1 VFCIRFTKDE
11 ILCSSFLKRSRLL
24 TFIYISLAF
33 LGGFGAAW
41 FIQWNKLNKRGKEL
55 KSTGGFLES
64 ERLMKETLQ
73 KELAVVHQH
82 KMAKELE
89 LNQKLQ
95 AAEKIMKQMD
105 GDIILMQKS
114 YEETE
119 ALLHAKAPEVHALKI
134 QLIEAQNNVA
144 RLKAKLGEK

>member
-1 VFCIRFTKDE
+1 MKYFAAVLNKSC
-11 ILCSSFLKRSRLL
+11 LLNFL
-24 TFIYISLAF
+24 YISLAF
-33 LGGFGAAW
+33 IGGFGAAW
-41 FIQWNKLNKRGKEL
+41 FIQWNKLNKRGREL

-73 KELAVVHQH
+73 KELAIVHQN

-95 AAEKIMKQMD
+95 TAEKIMKQMD

>member
-1 VFCIRFTKDE
+1 M
-11 ILCSSFLKRSRLL
+11 
-24 TFIYISLAF
+24 
-33 LGGFGAAW
+33 
-41 FIQWNKLNKRGKEL
+41 
-55 KSTGGFLES
+55 ES

-73 KELAVVHQH
+73 KELAVVHQL

-95 AAEKIMKQMD
+95 TADKIIKQMD

-119 ALLHAKAPEVHALKI
+119 ALLEAKAPEVHALKI
-134 QLIEAQNNVA
+134 QLIEAQNNIA

>member
-1 VFCIRFTKDE
+1 M
-11 ILCSSFLKRSRLL
+11 
-24 TFIYISLAF
+24 
-33 LGGFGAAW
+33 
-41 FIQWNKLNKRGKEL
+41 
-55 KSTGGFLES
+55 ES

-73 KELAVVHQH
+73 KELAVVHQN

-89 LNQKLQ
+89 LTQKLQ

-105 GDIILMQKS
+105 GDIMLMQKS

-119 ALLHAKAPEVHALKI
+119 ALLEAKAPEVHALKI
-134 QLIEAQNNVA
+134 QLIEAQNTVA

>member
-1 VFCIRFTKDE
+1 M
-11 ILCSSFLKRSRLL
+11 
-24 TFIYISLAF
+24 
-33 LGGFGAAW
+33 
-41 FIQWNKLNKRGKEL
+41 
-55 KSTGGFLES
+55 ES

-73 KELAVVHQH
+73 KELAVVHQN

-89 LNQKLQ
+89 LNLKLQ

-119 ALLHAKAPEVHALKI
+119 ALLQAKAPEVHALKI
-134 QLIEAQNNVA
+134 QLIEAQNTVA

>member
-1 VFCIRFTKDE
+1 
-11 ILCSSFLKRSRLL
+11 
-24 TFIYISLAF
+24 
-33 LGGFGAAW
+33 
-41 FIQWNKLNKRGKEL
+41 
-55 KSTGGFLES
+55 
-64 ERLMKETLQ
+64 MKETLQ
-73 KELAVVHQH
+73 KELAVVHQL

-95 AAEKIMKQMD
+95 TADKIIKQMD

-119 ALLHAKAPEVHALKI
+119 ALLEAKAPEVHALKI
-134 QLIEAQNNVA
+134 QLIEAQNNIA

>member
-1 VFCIRFTKDE
+1 MKYFAAVLNKFC
-11 ILCSSFLKRSRLL
+11 LL
-24 TFIYISLAF
+24 TFLYISLAF
-33 LGGFGAAW
+33 IGGFGAAW
-41 FIQWNKLNKRGKEL
+41 IIQWNKLHKRGKEL

-73 KELAVVHQH
+73 KELAIVHQH

-95 AAEKIMKQMD
+95 TAEKIMKQMD
-105 GDIILMQKS
+105 GDILLMQKS

-119 ALLHAKAPEVHALKI
+119 ALLQAKAPEVHALKI

>member
-1 VFCIRFTKDE
+1 
-11 ILCSSFLKRSRLL
+11 
-24 TFIYISLAF
+24 
-33 LGGFGAAW
+33 
-41 FIQWNKLNKRGKEL
+41 
-55 KSTGGFLES
+55 LES

-73 KELAVVHQH
+73 KELAVVHQL

-95 AAEKIMKQMD
+95 AAEKLIRQMD
-105 GDIILMQKS
+105 SDIILMQKS

-119 ALLHAKAPEVHALKI
+119 ALLEAKAPEVHALKI
-134 QLIEAQNNVA
+134 QLIEAQNNIA

>member
-1 VFCIRFTKDE
+1 M
-11 ILCSSFLKRSRLL
+11 
-24 TFIYISLAF
+24 
-33 LGGFGAAW
+33 
-41 FIQWNKLNKRGKEL
+41 
-55 KSTGGFLES
+55 ES

-73 KELAVVHQH
+73 KELAVVHQN

-95 AAEKIMKQMD
+95 AAEKLIRQMD
-105 GDIILMQKS
+105 SDIILMQKS

-119 ALLHAKAPEVHALKI
+119 ALLEAKAPEVHALKI
-134 QLIEAQNNVA
+134 QLIEAQNNLA